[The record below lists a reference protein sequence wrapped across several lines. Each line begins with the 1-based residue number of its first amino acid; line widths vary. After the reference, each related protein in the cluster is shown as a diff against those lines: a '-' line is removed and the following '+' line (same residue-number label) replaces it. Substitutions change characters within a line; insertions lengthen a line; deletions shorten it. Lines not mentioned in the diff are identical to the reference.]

1 MPNSKDII
9 RKMDKKIKKTSEI
22 KIKVGL
28 NEEKMPVQM
37 TWSSSDD
44 PQGTRPHEC
53 KAMLL
58 ALFDKDTK
66 DTLKIDLW
74 TKEMQVSEMD
84 RFFFQTLKGLADTYY
99 RATQNKELAT
109 VMQQFAG
116 YFGEQTEIIPRMKE

>member
-1 MPNSKDII
+1 
-9 RKMDKKIKKTSEI
+9 MDKKIKKTSEI

-37 TWSSSDD
+37 TWSSSDNAQGAH
-44 PQGTRPHEC
+44 PQEC

-58 ALFDKDTK
+58 ALFDKDSK

-74 TKEMQVSEMD
+74 TKDMQVSEMD

-99 RATQNKELAT
+99 RATQNKELAS

-116 YFGEQTEIIPRMKE
+116 YFGEQTEIIPRM